1 MTDTTPEV
9 TTAYLAR
16 LDSELDQLPA
26 DLHRDIVAGVE
37 EELQGLDAESAAL
50 RIEQLGDPAFIAA
63 EARAGSATEA
73 RAGSATEARAE
84 TPSEAPL
91 GSSDAP
97 PPGRAFSIAA
107 VVVLIAGS
115 LLVPVIGALAGLLF
129 VSQAQAWTRREKAAA
144 WCASVGVA
152 LLALAAAALM
162 SSADAGGG
170 HVVLLVGYLVFPVV
184 GVVLAV
190 RAQRRGWRA

>member
-50 RIEQLGDPAFIAA
+50 RIEQLGDPAFLAA
-63 EARAGSATEA
+63 EA